1 VKRLLVVLAVTV
13 AAGLG
18 LAHRASADTYRVCG
32 YGVTV
37 GGIPDTCMTM
47 SAALSAAEASSGPDT
62 IEMFP
67 GTYCPID
74 IETNVYSPIH
84 FVGVGLAAVDTGG
97 GPVSFSGPEAG
108 LTTFKWDELNCG
120 TLPSAVVKLNTFVES
135 GVLTFQNLTI
145 DATGGEG
152 YGLLVENSENVGL
165 RDVIVQNA
173 SEAGVMYTTGFSNFV
188 DYGLDLD
195 KSAILDNPGV
205 GVDINGFGSVY
216 DSTIAGNGTG
226 VLTQGDGTSLSNDTI
241 TNNTN
246 GVSAP
251 CCGNNLQVVNTIVAG
266 NVSDCNGTSDW
277 ESGPLGSWNNLLG
290 PSCPRRVASD
300 IAISGG
306 LADLA
311 ENGGPTPS
319 VLPPSQADGA
329 GQAPCGLNGVD
340 QREFVIQTGCDIGSV
355 QESAVGTPDAT
366 SSPTSVNLG
375 TIDTGVQSGTTV
387 DVENLGGDLVGVSS
401 VSVTGGG
408 WSVSNDG
415 CTYAIL
421 DGSDYCGVSVAITP
435 GSDGDHNGTLHV
447 VTTAGTLSISLTGD
461 SVTRPN
467 GMDDSYD
474 VPGDTLNVAAPG
486 VLANDDASTTVD
498 EVTSPPSNGVL
509 TGPNPDG
516 SFTYTPDG
524 GFIGDDSFQYTIIG
538 SGLVESHPITVTLHV
553 LGYTLEL
560 DHASYSAAPG
570 GTFTIHATVTPLRG
584 YTGTVCFD
592 VATTTGSTWPPP
604 LSEGAGYPACSGGG
618 EDEGPPSG
626 GVTLDGTNPESID
639 LPVNVAGDA
648 TLGDFPFEVIASA
661 ANSDAPD
668 AVQPFDLSTAG
679 TAPDGGGSM
688 LADPNIALA
697 GSTGNTIAFT
707 YTADAGGLTS
717 GAVTLTV
724 PTGWSAPSVTPSA
737 AGYTTADDGTVTV
750 VGRKITVSGLT
761 LSMGDTVEI
770 DYGVMTP
777 GPGATA
783 PGAPLNTTQAWPAQ
797 EKSTVGGTLTALAA
811 NPTTQLDPKPKITSF
826 VPAAGAGVG
835 VSVTINGTGFTGATG
850 VQFNGH
856 AASFTVNSDHAISA
870 TVPSGATTGKVE
882 IDNPAGSGLS
892 ALNYTIIAAPTVVS
906 FLPTSGT
913 VGTIVAITGTNL
925 GGLSGVSFN
934 GTHATVFHK
943 VSNTSATATVPGGA
957 TTGPIA
963 VTTPGG
969 TGTSAGDFTVVPLP
983 PTVTSFLPASGGVG
997 MTVTVKGTHFT
1008 GATAVKFNGTSAS
1021 TFNVVSDTQL
1031 TVVVPGGSTT
1041 GQIAVYNPAN
1051 HGTSVASF
1059 TVLPLPSITTF
1070 TPSSGGVGRS
1080 VTITGQ
1086 FFTGTTKVQFN
1097 GTKATFTPISAQK
1110 LIAVVPAGAT
1120 SGQITVT
1127 TAAGPGT
1134 SAGTFTV
1141 VPTPKITSFTLS
1153 SGHVG
1158 DTVTITGS
1166 GFTAATI
1173 VSFNGKNA
1181 SSFSVDS
1188 DTQIRVVVPTG
1199 ATTGKIAVSTAGGTA
1214 TSTLSFTVN

>member
-37 GGIPDTCMTM
+37 VGVPEDTCMTM
-47 SAALSAAEASSGPDT
+47 SAALSAAEASSGSDT

-108 LTTFKWDELNCG
+108 LTTFKYNELNCG
-120 TLPSAVVKLNTFVES
+120 STLPSAVVKLNSFVSS
-135 GVLTFQNLTI
+135 GVMTFENLTI
-145 DATGGEG
+145 DATGGEE
-152 YGLLVENSENVGL
+152 YGLYAENSENVGL

-173 SEAGVMYTTGFSNFV
+173 SEAGVWYTTGSGFE

-205 GVDINGFGSVY
+205 GVQINGFGSVY

-226 VLTQGDGTSLSNDTI
+226 VLTQGDTSLSNDTI
-241 TNNTN
+241 THNTY

-251 CCGNNLQVVNTIVAG
+251 CCGNYLQVVNTIVAD
-266 NVSDCNGTSDW
+266 NTEDCSATPDW
-277 ESGPLGSWNNLLG
+277 ESSPLGSWNNLLG
-290 PSCPRRVASD
+290 SSCPRRVASD

-306 LADLA
+306 LVALD

-319 VLPPSQADGA
+319 VLPPTQAQGA
-329 GQAPCGLNGVD
+329 GAAPCGLNGVD
-340 QREFVIQTGCDIGSV
+340 QREFVVQTGCDIGSV
-355 QESAVGTPDAT
+355 QESAVGTPNAT
-366 SSPTSVNLG
+366 SSPTSVDLG
-375 TIDTGVQSGTTV
+375 VIDTGVQSGTTV
-387 DVENLGGDLVGVSS
+387 YVENNGGDLVGVSS

-447 VTTAGTLSISLTGD
+447 VTTAGTLSISLTAQ

-467 GMDDSYD
+467 GQADSYD
-474 VPGDTLNVAAPG
+474 VPDATLNVAAPG

-524 GFIGDDSFQYTIIG
+524 GFIGDDSFQYTIIK
-538 SGLVESHPITVTLHV
+538 SGDFESHPITVTLHV
-553 LGYTLEL
+553 LGYTLTL
-560 DHASYSAAPG
+560 DHPSYSALPN
-570 GTFTIHATVTPLRG
+570 GTFTISATVTPLRD
-584 YTGTVCFD
+584 YTGVVCLD

-604 LSEGAGYPACSGGG
+604 LSQGDGYPVCTGGD
-618 EDEGPPSG
+618 DEEESPTG
-626 GVTLDGTNPESID
+626 GVTLDGTDPVTID

-668 AVQPFDLSTAG
+668 AVAPFDLSTAG

-707 YTADAGGLTS
+707 YTADAGGLTN
-717 GAVTLTV
+717 GALTLTV
-724 PTGWSAPSVTPSA
+724 PTGWSAPSLTHTA
-737 AGYTTADDGTVTV
+737 AGYTTADHGTVSV
-750 VGRKITVSGLT
+750 SGRKITVSGLT

-783 PGAPLNTTQAWPAQ
+783 PGAPLNTTQDWPAQ

-835 VSVTINGTGFTGATG
+835 VTVTINGTGFTGATA
-850 VQFNGH
+850 VLFNGDG
-856 AASFTVNSDHAISA
+856 ADFTVNSDKSISA
-870 TVPSGATTGKVE
+870 TVPDGATTGKVE

-892 ALNYTIIAAPTVVS
+892 ALAFTIISAPTVVS

-913 VGTIVAITGTNL
+913 VGTTVTITGTNL
-925 GGLSGVSFN
+925 NGLSGVTFN
-934 GTHATVFHK
+934 STSATVFHK
-943 VSNTSATATVPGGA
+943 VSNTSATAVVPGGA
-957 TTGPIA
+957 TTGQIM

-969 TGTSAGDFTVVPLP
+969 TGTSAGTFTVVPQA
-983 PTVTSFLPASGGVG
+983 PTVTSFAPTSGGPGV
-997 MTVTVKGTHFT
+997 TVTVKGTHFT

-1021 TFNVVSDTQL
+1021 TFNVTSDTQL
-1031 TVVVPGGSTT
+1031 TVVVPALATS
-1041 GQIAVYNPAN
+1041 GQITVVNPAN
-1051 HGTSVASF
+1051 HGTSVSSF

-1086 FFTGTTKVQFN
+1086 YFTGTTQVQFN
-1097 GTKATFTPISAQK
+1097 GTKGTFTFISAQK

-1120 SGQITVT
+1120 SGHIKVI
-1127 TAAGPGT
+1127 TAAGTAT
-1134 SAGTFTV
+1134 SAGMFTV
-1141 VPTPKITSFTLS
+1141 FPTPKITSFTPG

-1158 DTVTITGS
+1158 ATVTITGS

-1181 SSFSVDS
+1181 SSFSVNS
-1188 DTQIRVVVPTG
+1188 DTQITVLVPTG
-1199 ATTGKIAVSTAGGTA
+1199 ATSGKIAVSTAGGTA